1 MRSTIKQSLSVGGI
15 APAMTTQQI
24 YHLEES
30 LQLSLYL
37 AVTDGTDIH
46 SQPECQWPL

>member
-1 MRSTIKQSLSVGGI
+1 MRSTIKQSLCVGGI
-15 APAMTTQQI
+15 APAMKTKQI

-37 AVTDGTDIH
+37 AITDGKDIH
-46 SQPECQWPL
+46 SQPECQ